1 MNRLQDVMPNLV
13 SENQSSY
20 VNNRLISEG
29 GRLIFDILEIT
40 DSLQIDELL
49 MTIEIKKRLILSM
62 NFS

>member
-1 MNRLQDVMPNLV
+1 MPNLV

>member
-29 GRLIFDILEIT
+29 GRLIFDILEIA

-49 MTIEIKKRLILSM
+49 MTIEIKKRLILSII
-62 NFS
+62 FS

>member
-1 MNRLQDVMPNLV
+1 MPNLV

-29 GRLIFDILEIT
+29 GRLIFDILEIA

-49 MTIEIKKRLILSM
+49 MTIELKKRLILSII
-62 NFS
+62 FS